1 MKDISYSTEDYIF
14 SYRAAGIL
22 VHENKVLLQKPN
34 NSNDYAFPGGQIAFG
49 ETNAET
55 LIREF
60 REEIGADIEIGEL
73 KWVWEN
79 IGPWDGKSAHQIC
92 LFFSVNLKNMMQIPL
107 AGNFNGKEHDADDN
121 NAIWFHWIPFDEIEN
136 IMVHPGNTM
145 ELLLCLDEGA
155 KHFVYRE
162 RETI

>member
-1 MKDISYSTEDYIF
+1 MSDISYSTDEYIF

-34 NSNDYAFPGGQIAFG
+34 NSNDYAFPGGQVAFG

-60 REEIGADIEIGEL
+60 GEEMGMEIEVGEL

-79 IGPWDGKSAHQIC
+79 LCPWDGKPAHQIC
-92 LFFSVNLKNMMQIPL
+92 LFFLVNLKNMTQIPL
-107 AGNFNGKEHDADDN
+107 TGSFNGKEHDACDDN
-121 NAIWFHWIPFDEIEN
+121 AVWFHWVPFDEVKN
-136 IMVHPGNTM
+136 ITVHPAKTA
-145 ELLLCLDEGA
+145 ELLLCLNDRV
-155 KHFVYRE
+155 KHFVHRE
-162 RETI
+162 GI